1 MIENLRAAFR
11 GLSLG
16 KEQRTLAVQAI
27 VIGIV
32 VWIAIFALKESVH
45 WLFHQVLHWVEH
57 APTPVVLFIPL
68 FAGALIV
75 GLIAQY
81 RSEVINFRDERGECL
96 GSRRSVTHHLA
107 MCATGL
113 AWC

>member
-1 MIENLRAAFR
+1 MIEDLRAAFG

-45 WLFHQVLHWVEH
+45 WLFHQVLHWIQH
-57 APTPVVLFIPL
+57 APGPWVLFIPL
-68 FAGALIV
+68 FVGALIV
-75 GLIAQY
+75 GLIASF
-81 RSEVINFRDERGECL
+81 RSEVVLILRVAF
-96 GSRRSVTHHLA
+96 S
-107 MCATGL
+107 
-113 AWC
+113 